1 MLGES
6 LHHALHAFGYVEG
19 QNLILERRSAEGQFS
34 GYDDIIAE
42 LVRLK
47 TDVIVTSPSP
57 MVQQA
62 RLASI
67 TVPIRSN
74 SRRLSGYK

>member
-1 MLGES
+1 VLGES
-6 LHHALHAFGYVEG
+6 LHHALRAFGYVEG

-34 GYDDIIAE
+34 RYDDIIAE